1 MGKFRL
7 KYSCRGEEIVHKSL
21 LQAIPDIIVN
31 IEVMGQRIFCS
42 DVHESVHFVRYKQAE
57 NQLITFAD
65 DIIPRH
71 VHTTCLLDY
80 DTIAVAD
87 KFGSISIV
95 SCF

>member
-1 MGKFRL
+1 
-7 KYSCRGEEIVHKSL
+7 
-21 LQAIPDIIVN
+21 VN

-95 SCF
+95 SVFSNISFCILKISKKISSLPK